1 MTATAICLPR
11 QDSLVVAAY
20 RRLGRGLRFLFRVAD
35 EAGELVLEPGPTPDS
50 GVSLSFESG
59 CGVMT
64 FSDCTAILSL
74 FGECP
79 VVLADTGNDPDS
91 WFWGLFQQRLSP
103 QLTGLFGYLRPLADV
118 QQGTF
123 ECRVSV
129 ALGQSRSVGRLTMPA
144 QTLLALYDAGAWQAI
159 KAPLWEGFAV
169 SIPIVL
175 GHLQLAIEQVRTVRP
190 GDVLLAECSGF
201 STEGFGSL
209 RVGRLKLDTQMDDGG
224 GRRCLKI
231 CSVEESA
238 MDDVLFT
245 STGVAPIDEPGAAIA
260 LDEPIEGLLLEMSV
274 RCGALKLSL
283 GELRQ
288 LVPGMVLTVEGYG
301 AGMAGLYYGDRRIG
315 HGQLVEVDGRF
326 GLQLSRISFSQ

>member
-1 MTATAICLPR
+1 MTATAICLPQ
-11 QDSLVVAAY
+11 QDSRVVAAY

-35 EAGELVLEPGPTPDS
+35 EVGELVLEPGPAPDS

-64 FSDCTAILSL
+64 FTDCTAILSL

-91 WFWGLFQQRLSP
+91 WFLGLFQQHLSP

-129 ALGQSRSVGRLTMPA
+129 VLGQSRSVGRLTMPA
-144 QTLLALYDAGAWQAI
+144 QSLLALYDAGAWQAI
-159 KAPLWEGFAV
+159 KAPLCEGFLV

-175 GHLQLAIEQVRTVRP
+175 GHLQLAIEQLRTVRP
-190 GDVLLAECSGF
+190 GDVLLLECPGYSAD
-201 STEGFGSL
+201 GFGAL
-209 RVGRLKLDTQMDDGG
+209 RVGRLKLYTQIDDGC
-224 GRRCLKI
+224 GRRRLNI
-231 CSVEESA
+231 CSVEEFA
-238 MDDVLFT
+238 MDDVFFT
-245 STGVAPIDEPGAAIA
+245 STGVAPIDEPGGAPA

-288 LVPGMVLTVEGYG
+288 LAPGMVLGVEGYG
-301 AGMAGLYYGDRRIG
+301 AGMAGLYYGNRQIG
-315 HGQLVEVDGRF
+315 HGQLVEVDGRL